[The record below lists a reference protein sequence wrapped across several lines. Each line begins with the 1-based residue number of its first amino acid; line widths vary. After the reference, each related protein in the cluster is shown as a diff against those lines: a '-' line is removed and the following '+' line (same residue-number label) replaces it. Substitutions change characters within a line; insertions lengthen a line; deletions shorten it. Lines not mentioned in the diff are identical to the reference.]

1 MKLSDIVVVDAI
13 QAQMKAR
20 TRDEAIQELVAALA
34 QAGAIARKNVNEI
47 AKAIIA
53 RESQATTGI
62 GKGIALPHAKI
73 REAKK
78 PIATIGLSKEGLEFN
93 SLDSQPV
100 YSVLL
105 LLSSPDNPDEH
116 LQAMETIFRH
126 VQRDMFRKFL
136 RQADTKEAVIDLI
149 READEMG

>member
-1 MKLSDIVVVDAI
+1 MKLSDIVVTDAI
-13 QAQMKAR
+13 QAKLQAR

-34 QAGAIARKNVNEI
+34 QAGAIAKKNTSDI

-73 REAKK
+73 KEIKK
-78 PIATIGLSKEGLEFN
+78 PIATIGGAPDGLDFN

-100 YSVLL
+100 YSVIL

-136 RQADTKEAVIDLI
+136 RQAETTDAVVDLI
-149 READEMG
+149 READEMR